1 MIKKCYLLEPF
12 TCMQDETLA
21 VAAKKMQDNH
31 HRQIYVVDSENKPVG
46 ILSITDIMQKVVIA
60 EKNVAE
66 FTVKDA
72 MCKDI
77 LTYDDDTAVKVAYK
91 AMVDK
96 SVVTC
101 VVTENEKMVG
111 VLTLKEALKHIT
123 NPENVN

>member
-1 MIKKCYLLEPF
+1 
-12 TCMQDETLA
+12 MQDETLA

-31 HRQIYVVDSENKPVG
+31 HRHIYVVDADNKPVG
-46 ILSITDIMQKVVIA
+46 ILSITDIMQKVVVA

-66 FTVKDA
+66 FTVADVMNKE
-72 MCKDI
+72 I
-77 LTYDDDTAVKVAYK
+77 LTYDDDTPVKEAYR

-101 VVTENEKMVG
+101 VVTEADKMVG

-123 NPENVN
+123 NPENV